1 MMRVRRRISPE
12 TFVALEASLVALH
25 VRRQLIS
32 RIAVVHRM
40 TREAGEVAA
49 LKAGG
54 FNHAI
59 VVASRNPNDSVVPI
73 TFFKEFWIAFQGFLE
88 PRLRFDRS
96 GANDRRGLI
105 QIISGPVRE
114 SILVVVGG
122 AGNPLNA
129 VTLTADLG
137 GNFSRFSP
145 RINNCGIRLAALMKM
160 IAPQRVLICPHVLL

>member
-12 TFVALEASLVALH
+12 TFVALEASRVALH

-73 TFFKEFWIAFQGFLE
+73 TFFKEFWIAFQWFLE

-122 AGNPLNA
+122 GKFGSRRNVLTNGTQRRSARRYAKGNPICK
-129 VTLTADLG
+129 
-137 GNFSRFSP
+137 FP
-145 RINNCGIRLAALMKM
+145 K
-160 IAPQRVLICPHVLL
+160 RVGSQ